1 MKTMGLLAGM
11 SWESSSI
18 YYQLINRGIQQRVGG
33 VHSAKALMYS
43 FDFGEVSRLQQAA
56 RWDEATTLLSDV
68 GRTLAKGGADFL
80 AICCNTMH
88 LMADDVQRA
97 AGIPLLHIADPL
109 GDAAKKAGMR
119 KLGLIGTRFTMDE
132 PRIIAARLRQ
142 KFGLEVILPGAAG
155 RETIDGIIQ
164 TELVKGIIRD
174 ESRVRYRAVMAALVE
189 QGAEAIILGCTEI
202 PLLVSA
208 KDASVPLYD
217 TMQLHAAAIVDFAL
231 A

>member
-11 SWESSSI
+11 SWESSSV
-18 YYQLINRGIQQRVGG
+18 YYQLINRGIQQRLGG
-33 VHSAKALMYS
+33 VHSAKVLMYS

-56 RWDEATTLLSDV
+56 RWDDATALLSEV
-68 GRTLAKGGADFL
+68 GQTLAKGGADFL

-97 AGIPLLHIADPL
+97 AGVPLLHIADPL
-109 GDAAKKAGMR
+109 GDAAKKSGMR

-132 PRIIAARLRQ
+132 PRIIADRLRQ
-142 KFGLEVILPGAAG
+142 KFGLDVILPDTAG
-155 RETIDGIIQ
+155 RETIDSIIQ
-164 TELVKGIIRD
+164 TELVKGVIRD
-174 ESRVRYRAVMAALVE
+174 ESRARYRAVMAKLVE

-202 PLLVSA
+202 PLLVSQA
-208 KDASVPLYD
+208 DASVPLYD

-231 A
+231 S

>member
-11 SWESSSI
+11 SWESSSV
-18 YYQLINRGIQQRVGG
+18 YYQLINRQVQRRLGG
-33 VHSAKALMYS
+33 VHSAKVLMYS
-43 FDFGEVSRLQQAA
+43 FDFDEISRLQQSA
-56 RWDEATTLLSDV
+56 RWKEATVLLSGI

-88 LMADDVQRA
+88 LMADEVEGA

-109 GDAAKKAGMR
+109 GHAAKSARLR

-132 PRIIAARLRQ
+132 PRIIADRLRK
-142 KFGLEVILPGAAG
+142 KFALEVLLPDAAS
-155 RETIDGIIQ
+155 RATIDDIIQ
-164 TELVKGIIRD
+164 TELVKGVIRE
-174 ESRVRYRAVMAALVE
+174 ESRAHYRAVMASLVE

-208 KDASVPLYD
+208 PDASVPLYD
-217 TMQLHAAAIVDFAL
+217 TMLLHAEAIVDFAL
-231 A
+231 S

>member
-11 SWESSSI
+11 SWESSAV
-18 YYQLINRGIQQRVGG
+18 YYQLINRQVQQRLGG
-33 VHSAKALMYS
+33 VHSAQALIYS
-43 FDFGEVSRLQQAA
+43 FDFGEISRLQQAA
-56 RWDEATTLLSDV
+56 RWQDATERLSDV

-88 LMADDVQRA
+88 LMADAVEKA

-109 GDAAKKAGMR
+109 GEAARKSGMT

-132 PRIIAARLRQ
+132 PGIIADRLRN
-142 KFGLEVILPGAAG
+142 KFGLEVAVPDAAD
-155 RETIDGIIQ
+155 RKTIDDVIQ

-174 ESRVRYRAVMAALVE
+174 ESRDRYRAVMQRLVDE
-189 QGAEAIILGCTEI
+189 GCQAIILGCTEI
-202 PLLVSA
+202 PLLVSE
-208 KDASVPLYD
+208 KDASVPLFD
-217 TMQLHAAAIVDFAL
+217 TMQLHATAIVDCAL

>member
-11 SWESSSI
+11 SWESSSV
-18 YYQLINRGIQQRVGG
+18 YYQLINRGIQRRLGG
-33 VHSAKALMYS
+33 VHSAKVLMYS

-56 RWDEATTLLSDV
+56 RWDDATALLSDV
-68 GRTLAKGGADFL
+68 GQTLAKGGADFL

-88 LMADDVQRA
+88 LMADEVQRA

-132 PRIIAARLRQ
+132 PRIIADRLRT
-142 KFGLEVILPGAAG
+142 KFGLEVLVPDAAG

-164 TELVKGIIRD
+164 TELVKGVIRD
-174 ESRVRYRAVMAALVE
+174 ESRVRYRAVMADLIA
-189 QGAEAIILGCTEI
+189 QGCQAIILGCTEI

-208 KDASVPLYD
+208 ADASVPLYD
-217 TMQLHAAAIVDFAL
+217 TMQLHTAAIVDFAL

>member
-18 YYQLINRGIQQRVGG
+18 YYQLINRGIQQRLGG
-33 VHSAKALMYS
+33 VHSAKVLMYS

-56 RWDEATTLLSDV
+56 RWDDATALLSGV
-68 GRTLAKGGADFL
+68 GHTLAKGGADFL

-109 GDAAKKAGMR
+109 GDAAKKSGMR

-132 PRIIAARLRQ
+132 PRIIADRLRQ
-142 KFGLEVILPGAAG
+142 KFGLEVILPDTAG
-155 RETIDGIIQ
+155 RETIDSIIQ
-164 TELVKGIIRD
+164 TELVKGVIRD
-174 ESRVRYRAVMAALVE
+174 ESRARYRAVMAKLVE

-202 PLLVSA
+202 PLLVSQVDA
-208 KDASVPLYD
+208 KVPLYD

-231 A
+231 S

>member
-11 SWESSSI
+11 SWESSSV
-18 YYQLINRGIQQRVGG
+18 YYQLINRGIQQRLGG
-33 VHSAKALMYS
+33 VHSAKVLMYS

-56 RWDEATTLLSDV
+56 RWDDATTLLSGV
-68 GRTLAKGGADFL
+68 GATLAEGGADFL

-97 AGIPLLHIADPL
+97 AGVPLLHIADPL

-132 PRIIAARLRQ
+132 PRIIADRLRQ
-142 KFGLEVILPGAAG
+142 KFGLEVILPDTAG
-155 RETIDGIIQ
+155 RETIDSIIQ
-164 TELVKGIIRD
+164 TELVKGVIRD
-174 ESRVRYRAVMAALVE
+174 ESRARYRAVMADLVK

-208 KDASVPLYD
+208 ADASVPLYD

>member
-1 MKTMGLLAGM
+1 MKTMGLLMGM
-11 SWESSSI
+11 SWESSSV
-18 YYQLINRGIQQRVGG
+18 YYQLINRGVQQRLGG
-33 VHSAKALMYS
+33 VHSAKTLMYS

-56 RWDEATTLLSDV
+56 RWKEATELLAGV
-68 GRTLAKGGADFL
+68 GQTLAKGGADFL

-88 LMADDVQRA
+88 LMADEVQRA

-109 GDAAKKAGMR
+109 GQAAQKAGMK

-132 PRIIAARLRQ
+132 PKIIADRLRQ
-142 KFGLEVILPGAAG
+142 KFGLEVILPDAAG
-155 RETIDGIIQ
+155 RETIDSIIQ
-164 TELVKGIIRD
+164 TELVKGIIKD
-174 ESRVRYRAVMAALVE
+174 ESRARYRAVMGKLVE

-202 PLLVSA
+202 PLLVSGA
-208 KDASVPLYD
+208 DASVPLYD

>member
-1 MKTMGLLAGM
+1 M
-11 SWESSSI
+11 SWESSSV
-18 YYQLINRGIQQRVGG
+18 YYQLINRGIQQRLGG
-33 VHSAKALMYS
+33 VHSAKVLMYS

-56 RWDEATTLLSDV
+56 RWDDATTLLSDV
-68 GRTLAKGGADFL
+68 GQTLAKGGADFI

-109 GDAAKKAGMR
+109 GDAAKKSGMR

-132 PRIIAARLRQ
+132 PRIIADRLRQ
-142 KFGLEVILPGAAG
+142 KFGLEVILPDAAG
-155 RETIDGIIQ
+155 RETIDSIIQ
-164 TELVKGIIRD
+164 TELVKGVIRD
-174 ESRVRYRAVMAALVE
+174 ESRVRYRAVMAKLVE

-202 PLLVSA
+202 PLLVSQA
-208 KDASVPLYD
+208 DASVPLYD

-231 A
+231 S

>member
-11 SWESSSI
+11 SWESSSV
-18 YYQLINRGIQQRVGG
+18 YYQLINRGIQQRLGG
-33 VHSAKALMYS
+33 VHSAKVLMYS

-56 RWDEATTLLSDV
+56 RWDDATALLSEV
-68 GRTLAKGGADFL
+68 GQTLAKGGADFL

-97 AGIPLLHIADPL
+97 AGVPLLHIADPL
-109 GDAAKKAGMR
+109 GDAAKKSGMR

-132 PRIIAARLRQ
+132 PRIIADRLRQ
-142 KFGLEVILPGAAG
+142 KFGLDVILPDTAG
-155 RETIDGIIQ
+155 RETIDSIIQ
-164 TELVKGIIRD
+164 TELVKGVIRD
-174 ESRVRYRAVMAALVE
+174 ESRARYRAVMAKLVE
-189 QGAEAIILGCTEI
+189 QGAQAIILGCTEI
-202 PLLVSA
+202 PLLVSQA
-208 KDASVPLYD
+208 DAPVPLYD

>member
-11 SWESSSI
+11 SWESSSV
-18 YYQLINRGIQQRVGG
+18 YYQLINRGIQQRLGG
-33 VHSAKALMYS
+33 VHSAKVLMYS

-56 RWDEATTLLSDV
+56 RWDDATTLLSDV
-68 GRTLAKGGADFL
+68 GQTLAKGGADFL

-88 LMADDVQRA
+88 LMADEVQRA

-109 GDAAKKAGMR
+109 GDAAKKSGMR

-132 PRIIAARLRQ
+132 PRIIADRLRQ
-142 KFGLEVILPGAAG
+142 KFGLEVILPDTAG
-155 RETIDGIIQ
+155 RETIDSIIQ
-164 TELVKGIIRD
+164 TELVKGVIRD
-174 ESRVRYRAVMAALVE
+174 ESRARYRAVMAKLVE

-202 PLLVSA
+202 PLLVSRA
-208 KDASVPLYD
+208 DSPVPLYD

-231 A
+231 S

>member
-11 SWESSSI
+11 SWESSSV
-18 YYQLINRGIQQRVGG
+18 YYQLINRGIQQRLGG
-33 VHSAKALMYS
+33 VHSAKVLMYS
-43 FDFGEVSRLQQAA
+43 FDFGEVSCLQQAA
-56 RWDEATTLLSDV
+56 RWDDATALLSGV
-68 GRTLAKGGADFL
+68 GHTLAKGGADFL

-97 AGIPLLHIADPL
+97 AGIPLLHIADQL
-109 GDAAKKAGMR
+109 GDAAKKSGMR

-132 PRIIAARLRQ
+132 PRIIADRLRQ
-142 KFGLEVILPGAAG
+142 KFGLEVILPDTAG
-155 RETIDGIIQ
+155 RETVDSIIQ
-164 TELVKGIIRD
+164 TELVKGVIRD
-174 ESRVRYRAVMAALVE
+174 ESRARYRAVMAKLVE

-202 PLLVSA
+202 PLLVSQA
-208 KDASVPLYD
+208 DSSVPLYD

>member
-11 SWESSSI
+11 SWESSSV
-18 YYQLINRGIQQRVGG
+18 YYQLINRGIQQRLGG
-33 VHSAKALMYS
+33 VHSAKVLMYS

-56 RWDEATTLLSDV
+56 RWDDATALLSEV
-68 GRTLAKGGADFL
+68 GQTLAKGGADFL

-97 AGIPLLHIADPL
+97 AGVPLLHIADPL
-109 GDAAKKAGMR
+109 GDAAKKSGMR

-132 PRIIAARLRQ
+132 PRIIADRLRQ
-142 KFGLEVILPGAAG
+142 KFGLDVILPDTAG
-155 RETIDGIIQ
+155 RETIDSIIQ
-164 TELVKGIIRD
+164 TELVKGVIRD
-174 ESRVRYRAVMAALVE
+174 ESRARYRAVMAKLVE

-202 PLLVSA
+202 PLLVSQT
-208 KDASVPLYD
+208 DASVPLYD

-231 A
+231 S

>member
-11 SWESSSI
+11 SWESSSV
-18 YYQLINRGIQQRVGG
+18 YYQLINRGIQRRLGG
-33 VHSAKALMYS
+33 VHSAKVLMYS
-43 FDFGEVSRLQQAA
+43 FDFGEISRLQQAA

-68 GRTLAKGGADFL
+68 GQTLAKGGADFL

-88 LMADDVQRA
+88 LMADEVQRA
-97 AGIPLLHIADPL
+97 ARIPLLHIADPL

-132 PRIIAARLRQ
+132 PRIIADRLRH
-142 KFGLEVILPGAAG
+142 KFGLEVILPDAAG
-155 RETIDGIIQ
+155 RETIDSIIQ

-174 ESRVRYRAVMAALVE
+174 ESRARYRAVMNDLIG
-189 QGAEAIILGCTEI
+189 QGCEAIILGCTEI

-231 A
+231 T